1 MFFGLWKRMG
11 CGLIYFWDS
20 SEPLLNLNRQI
31 TIYIKRK
38 LLPLCSCRP
47 NTESFSN
54 HFRLHV
60 NLCPVVATKKWCQN
74 IVCKNIAWTIHL
86 TFLNTTKE
94 GIRMTPGRHLLCLT
108 WKKVAESIES
118 VIVIGCNDNLII
130 FFIVNYSY
138 CVSID
143 ISYRFGTC
151 IPSVLTCN
159 NNKCISTT
167 CWVCK
172 QS

>member
-1 MFFGLWKRMG
+1 MSGSLKKCYFGLWKRMG
-11 CGLIYFWDS
+11 CGPIYFWDS

-38 LLPLCSCRP
+38 LLPLSSCRP

-94 GIRMTPGRHLLCLT
+94 GIRMTPGRHLLWLT
-108 WKKVAESIES
+108 WKKSSGKYRIS
-118 VIVIGCNDNLII
+118 NCN
-130 FFIVNYSY
+130 
-138 CVSID
+138 
-143 ISYRFGTC
+143 
-151 IPSVLTCN
+151 
-159 NNKCISTT
+159 
-167 CWVCK
+167 WM
-172 QS
+172 QW